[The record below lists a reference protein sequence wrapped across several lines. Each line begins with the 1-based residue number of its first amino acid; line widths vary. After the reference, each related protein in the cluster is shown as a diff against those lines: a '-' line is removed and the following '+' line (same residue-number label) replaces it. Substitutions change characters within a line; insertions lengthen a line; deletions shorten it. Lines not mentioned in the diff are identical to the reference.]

1 MYDSSRDN
9 NTDIYLI
16 PTVSLSPQ
24 SKLSAAPQKR
34 VTMHHAQDRHPSWS
48 PDGRSLLF
56 HSGRGGDVNIWQV
69 EIPDLF
75 VNIDE
80 TEEDSGFCTAIVTE
94 ENIDEVDDAC
104 VATFDDEEELE
115 PSESGDT
122 TLPGISIVGTL
133 GLVTLLAFMRRRS
146 YV

>member
-9 NTDIYLI
+9 NKDIYLI
-16 PTVSLSPQ
+16 PTDGGT
-24 SKLSAAPQKR
+24 QKR
-34 VTMHHAQDRHPSWS
+34 VTMHHTHDRHPSWS

-69 EIPDLF
+69 EIPDLS
-75 VNIDE
+75 VIDE

-94 ENIDEVDDAC
+94 ENIDEVDGAC

-115 PSESGDT
+115 PSESEDS
-122 TLPGISIVGTL
+122 TLPGISITSTL
-133 GLVTLLAFMRRRS
+133 CLITLIAFMRRRS
-146 YV
+146 HV

>member
-1 MYDSSRDN
+1 M
-9 NTDIYLI
+9 
-16 PTVSLSPQ
+16 
-24 SKLSAAPQKR
+24 
-34 VTMHHAQDRHPSWS
+34 
-48 PDGRSLLF
+48 
-56 HSGRGGDVNIWQV
+56 
-69 EIPDLF
+69 EIPDPS

-80 TEEDSGFCTAIVTE
+80 TEEDSGDSASCPAFVDE
-94 ENIDEVDDAC
+94 ENLEEIDDAC

-122 TLPGISIVGTL
+122 TLPGISIVSTM

>member
-1 MYDSSRDN
+1 M
-9 NTDIYLI
+9 
-16 PTVSLSPQ
+16 
-24 SKLSAAPQKR
+24 
-34 VTMHHAQDRHPSWS
+34 
-48 PDGRSLLF
+48 
-56 HSGRGGDVNIWQV
+56 
-69 EIPDLF
+69 EIPDPS
-75 VNIDE
+75 VIDE

-122 TLPGISIVGTL
+122 TLPGISIVSTL